1 MPERTAAAL
10 HDAVKRYEAEMVPR
24 GNEAALSNL
33 ENSHMVHD
41 FDRLMRSPL
50 VRSGVRQTVEQQQQQ
65 QQNSTAA
72 ADGGGG
78 KAEMVDVS
86 ASGGEVRS
94 VVGEM
99 LKT

>member
-10 HDAVKRYEAEMVPR
+10 RDAVTRYEAEMVPR

-50 VRSGVRQTVEQQQQQ
+50 VRSGVRQSVEEQQQR
-65 QQNSTAA
+65 QQNTTAA
-72 ADGGGG
+72 ADGGG

-86 ASGGEVRS
+86 ASGGEVRR